1 MAVTRNKRGPRGGID
16 AEVLLA
22 SGEKILRAKG
32 LRGLSLRAVTAGAGI
47 TPTVLYTYFADLA
60 QLRNQLG
67 DRFLATIDLGLLFT
81 GSPSQALNSF
91 MDHVIERFQAEPGYV
106 ELLAAQPIVGP
117 NSLALNEALLG
128 FFIERVGHSA
138 QRAASVT
145 VLLTEWLHG
154 HMLLMASDLGPGP
167 PARDNIPA
175 ADFPLTREMLRQ
187 EPGDWALRALIT
199 AVTLSPQ
206 S

>member
-1 MAVTRNKRGPRGGID
+1 MLPKRT
-16 AEVLLA
+16 
-22 SGEKILRAKG
+22 
-32 LRGLSLRAVTAGAGI
+32 VTA
-47 TPTVLYTYFADLA
+47 LKK
-60 QLRNQLG
+60 
-67 DRFLATIDLGLLFT
+67 
-81 GSPSQALNSF
+81 SPSQALNSF

-117 NSLALNEALLG
+117 NSLALNEALLR

-138 QRAASVT
+138 QKAASVT

-154 HMLLMASDLGPGP
+154 HMLLMTSGLGPEP

-175 ADFPLTREMLRQ
+175 ADFQLTRDMLNQ

-206 S
+206 A